1 MVEQEAFS
9 WFKVSH
15 RTLDTVFSF
24 GLNAAAQML
33 ACRTWYCD
41 SCHHKSWGRKSVATI
56 EGDADNPVQV
66 QVSWAD
72 SIVKALKDEDS

>member
-1 MVEQEAFS
+1 MS
-9 WFKVSH
+9 
-15 RTLDTVFSF
+15 
-24 GLNAAAQML
+24 
-33 ACRTWYCD
+33 
-41 SCHHKSWGRKSVATI
+41 TI